1 MLMDKGWLM
10 GLREGG
16 RMKVKEVM
24 SGEVAT
30 VGENET
36 IANAA
41 KKMADMNVGCLVV
54 TEAGMVYGLITD
66 RDITASCVGEAH
78 DPRGCVVAQH
88 MSSPVFTVKPDTDV
102 LEAAQMMTL
111 KRVKRLPVVD
121 GVKMVGLVS
130 ISDLAKAMEQPMHNL
145 LESIGMDAPK
155 RPR

>member
-1 MLMDKGWLM
+1 M
-10 GLREGG
+10 R
-16 RMKVKEVM
+16 VKDVM

-30 VGENET
+30 AAETET
-36 IANAA
+36 IANDA

-54 TEAGMVYGLITD
+54 VEAGMVYGLITD
-66 RDITASCVGEAH
+66 RDITAGCVGEAH
-78 DPRGCVVAQH
+78 DPRACAVSRH
-88 MSSPVFTVKPDTDV
+88 MSSPVFTVRLDTDV
-102 LEAAQMMTL
+102 LEAAQMMTYR
-111 KRVKRLPVVD
+111 RVKRLPVVD